1 VSASQPIIV
10 DTNIIFSAL
19 LSGQSGFAELLLKSE
34 HSFYICELVLIEIF
48 RRKEKIINA
57 SRLSEEDVIR
67 LLYILLKRL
76 ILYKEDLIKP
86 ENRKSAYALC
96 KDIDESDTPH
106 VALTLELEGLLW
118 TGDKTLKKGLKQKG
132 FDRFFKSESHRDDT

>member
-1 VSASQPIIV
+1 MNSSQRIIV

-19 LSGQSGFAELLLKSE
+19 LSGQSDFVEIMLKSE
-34 HSFYICELVLIEIF
+34 HSFYICELVFIEIF
-48 RRKEKIINA
+48 RRKEKIVNA
-57 SRLSEEDVIR
+57 SRLSEDDVIR
-67 LLYILLKRL
+67 LLYILLKKL

-86 ENRKSAYALC
+86 ENRKSAYDLC

-132 FDRFFKSESHRDDT
+132 FDRFFKSESNQDDT